1 MEDRDRGLDD
11 WATVRRHRLPKARTA
26 VVGGGGPRGGVPG
39 GGAGIPPGGVFQG
52 GQGPG
57 QGARRAGAPGAGFYG
72 GGQGGQGRGAGW
84 GPQYR
89 PPLPKASLGVRP
101 NTACLFRDSFL
112 TLPSEGE
119 LQDWLVDKVFLEAEG
134 QVRDTVFLG
143 FKYLR
148 LDLFKKRFLITF
160 NEEDHLRDFLNVFES
175 HGAQGVLWPGSD
187 VKVKAQAM
195 EELTL
200 EIILLDVDPETDDEL
215 VKSIMAKYGRV
226 VRCER
231 MKLSGP
237 FSHVKVNKMKVE
249 LVRNKVQLPNVI
261 HSFGTRGNVDDFLI
275 WKLQYPGCPRYCFL
289 CGDARHEAR
298 QCGQRGITRGQLEEM
313 KCAVGEVQEIEEGD
327 EAGSKGP
334 KLTYAAVL
342 KDPAFLAKQLQERRE
357 KAEKDRE
364 EQEARDRKKEDNRK
378 REEENR
384 NRRIAKRDEE
394 LLNRQRAT
402 EELER
407 QNDRE
412 RKAFNSR
419 KELILR
425 ARHEE
430 GNVEAAETGQ
440 DLQEHARED
449 MEGVQEQGTM
459 QQQVMVQTEAEMQE
473 QARVQ
478 EQAEVQEQ
486 AKVKGRAG
494 VQGEAS
500 GKEQAM
506 VQKVQEPEEAGTHSM
521 VQVENGD
528 QDQEEKVQDSTRVHE
543 EAREEELARVQPEI
557 SVQEEAGAQV
567 KTHLQNQKKARTNE
581 AAGLKEQENVQTEVT
596 ELKNTSVFTDDRLQE
611 DKLKKQA
618 NAKARVQG
626 KPGLKVA
633 GDIAPVEVQEVD
645 GVEEKTSKRRAS
657 KSPA

>member
-1 MEDRDRGLDD
+1 
-11 WATVRRHRLPKARTA
+11 
-26 VVGGGGPRGGVPG
+26 
-39 GGAGIPPGGVFQG
+39 
-52 GQGPG
+52 
-57 QGARRAGAPGAGFYG
+57 
-72 GGQGGQGRGAGW
+72 
-84 GPQYR
+84 
-89 PPLPKASLGVRP
+89 
-101 NTACLFRDSFL
+101 
-112 TLPSEGE
+112 
-119 LQDWLVDKVFLEAEG
+119 
-134 QVRDTVFLG
+134 
-143 FKYLR
+143 
-148 LDLFKKRFLITF
+148 
-160 NEEDHLRDFLNVFES
+160 
-175 HGAQGVLWPGSD
+175 
-187 VKVKAQAM
+187 M

-261 HSFGTRGNVDDFLI
+261 HSFGTRENVDDFLI

-364 EQEARDRKKEDNRK
+364 EQEARDRKKEDSRK

-412 RKAFNSR
+412 RKAFNRR

-430 GNVEAAETGQ
+430 ENVEAAETGQ
-440 DLQEHARED
+440 DLQEHARGD

-473 QARVQ
+473 QTRVQ

-486 AKVKGRAG
+486 AKAKGRAG

-500 GKEQAM
+500 GKEQAT
-506 VQKVQEPEEAGTHSM
+506 VQEVQEPEQSGTHSM
-521 VQVENGD
+521 VQVENR
-528 QDQEEKVQDSTRVHE
+528 DQEEKVQDSTRGHE

-557 SVQEEAGAQV
+557 SVQEEAGAEA
-567 KTHLQNQKKARTNE
+567 KTHLQNQKNARTNE
-581 AAGLKEQENVQTEVT
+581 EQENVQKGVT
-596 ELKNTSVFTDDRLQE
+596 ELKNTSVFTDARLQE

-626 KPGLKVA
+626 KPEVKA
-633 GDIAPVEVQEVD
+633 SGDIAPVEVEKVD

-657 KSPA
+657 KSPASISTRSARKSKKAGKVPKSWSETGSEEDESLDEVEEIADGGEEESSQENGSL